1 MLGFSDLR
9 FSGEGVA
16 CGQIAARASMASTG
30 AYTGGDYGRGDGDAR
45 VNRAPP
51 PAQGMTASKDEVEEA
66 LPPKE
71 VMDKLWRDFVG
82 HWKTVPRTNWIW
94 CIPFKVDVKL
104 NIYAPTGDSD
114 VYLDETELD
123 VTCYFCNE
131 MHQCS
136 TARTSGGLHREE
148 IGLAESRLRLSDR
161 MVDYTRDNVGS
172 QLVTYQV
179 NGVDYEGIQTS
190 RQNTFRFSNFGD
202 ATMTSVTTTGRVCK
216 LDFKRVSRIPKP
228 LSDQFLLKK
237 ELPRYRDRYPWP
249 GMDPF

>member
-1 MLGFSDLR
+1 
-9 FSGEGVA
+9 
-16 CGQIAARASMASTG
+16 
-30 AYTGGDYGRGDGDAR
+30 
-45 VNRAPP
+45 
-51 PAQGMTASKDEVEEA
+51 
-66 LPPKE
+66 
-71 VMDKLWRDFVG
+71 
-82 HWKTVPRTNWIW
+82 
-94 CIPFKVDVKL
+94 
-104 NIYAPTGDSD
+104 
-114 VYLDETELD
+114 
-123 VTCYFCNE
+123 

-136 TARTSGGLHREE
+136 TGRSSGGLHREE

-237 ELPRYRDRYPWP
+237 ELPRYRDRYRYP